1 LPPPPGTLPP
11 LPFLSLSPSFLSP
24 LASLSFPVAHAAR
37 PNPGHPSPSAR
48 HCPGPYPDVV
58 RAQSPFSPCNSTE
71 GRRRDPPEAVTKHAR
86 APAPCH
92 ARLQPPRP
100 RPCPCALRR
109 ATHPRRVGPT
119 VPLRPAL
126 KTKQRRDASAADR
139 EPPVGPAQP
148 CCQET
153 EASRRPFFSL
163 RYGPSRQ
170 QFLPR
175 HYSLPPSMA
184 AMKPPPFLSPSPV
197 PSLYKSGRA
206 DPSLTSSLALSSRAS
221 LALTV

>member
-1 LPPPPGTLPP
+1 
-11 LPFLSLSPSFLSP
+11 
-24 LASLSFPVAHAAR
+24 
-37 PNPGHPSPSAR
+37 
-48 HCPGPYPDVV
+48 
-58 RAQSPFSPCNSTE
+58 
-71 GRRRDPPEAVTKHAR
+71 
-86 APAPCH
+86 
-92 ARLQPPRP
+92 
-100 RPCPCALRR
+100 
-109 ATHPRRVGPT
+109 
-119 VPLRPAL
+119 
-126 KTKQRRDASAADR
+126 
-139 EPPVGPAQP
+139 VGPAQP

-221 LALTV
+221 LSQCSSPEFTAVRRRSSTMPSQSAPPSVETHRSSLFLAGAHAHHPRSPPELRRPRSTSSEPRPTSRTPARTCSNTIARRRASPETFPNPVQPFAWTRARARSSSSVHPRLKTTH